1 MITIVCRSFTHNSS
15 TFGEDGYVWLYYKK
29 MQLDVEES
37 TPASDLLI
45 LPQNC
50 NWQLPSYYYLQHVD
64 NSLPF

>member
-1 MITIVCRSFTHNSS
+1 
-15 TFGEDGYVWLYYKK
+15 

-64 NSLPF
+64 NILPPVVALMLDPL